1 MLKFGKKILLTLA
14 AVVGFSSTTM
24 LLGAEREQVVVS
36 NLGPQIGDQVPDFQ
50 LSDQFGE
57 LQNHSNSSY
66 QSIRHNHQP
75 LHIHHI
81 PQHNLK
87 FHRSHLYYNYYSNMD
102 LMDYQQQQT
111 SL

>member
-57 LQNHSNSSY
+57 LQNLE
-66 QSIRHNHQP
+66 SIMGPNGAMI
-75 LHIHHI
+75 L
-81 PQHNLK
+81 
-87 FHRSHLYYNYYSNMD
+87 FHRSAD
-102 LMDYQQQQT
+102 W
-111 SL
+111 